1 MMIEKVDLNAEV
13 NAFIEKEQEKHE
25 IENGVICN
33 YSPFCFVSKING
45 TVIGAITGATFYS
58 EIYIDELVVKKIYRR
73 KGIGTQL
80 INKVEIFYK
89 GQGFDNIN
97 CCTNEFQA
105 SGFYEK
111 CGFKLEFVRKN
122 KFNPKLNKYFY
133 IKYLD

>member
-1 MMIEKVDLNAEV
+1 MKSKMDL
-13 NAFIEKEQEKHE
+13 F
-25 IENGVICN
+25 CN
-33 YSPFCFVSKING
+33 YVPFCFVSKING

-58 EIYIDELVVKKIYRR
+58 EIYIDESVVKKTYRR

-80 INKVEIFYK
+80 INEVETFYRD
-89 GQGFDNIN
+89 QGFDNIN

-105 SGFYEK
+105 SGFYEEY
-111 CGFKLEFVRKN
+111 GFKLEFVRKN